1 MHVTRLVRGV
11 DRWQHYWLLNACSDT
26 ILSVLVLS
34 LSMKNNTKLQTFLFF
49 FNISP
54 LLDTWILTGLRS
66 SQYSETDMD
75 DNQLS
80 VTTGTAEIWEA
91 ETAMT
96 QQILSPSFT
105 LSRLAFSC
113 LLGFLARMSLSFRI
127 LAISLS
133 NTSSSSSSLR
143 KLSKHR
149 IDCHI
154 WLQMMSGLGGGACSY
169 KEAQRNMEG
178 AGNPFPPENS
188 PQSALQQL
196 KPLLCPSPCLLYSWQ
211 CLYDLGKSVFLWF
224 QRLRCVGKCV

>member
-1 MHVTRLVRGV
+1 MLAVTLFCLSWFCHCLWR
-11 DRWQHYWLLNACSDT
+11 T
-26 ILSVLVLS
+26 IL
-34 LSMKNNTKLQTFLFF
+34 NFRLFF
-49 FNISP
+49 FFLILALSWTLGYWLALGAHSIVRQTWMITNSVWQQAQQRSERQRQRWLSKSS
-54 LLDTWILTGLRS
+54 LL
-66 SQYSETDMD
+66 
-75 DNQLS
+75 
-80 VTTGTAEIWEA
+80 
-91 ETAMT
+91 
-96 QQILSPSFT
+96 PFT